1 MDRVLILAAAAGT
14 LLALVLAARGLAAGR
29 TARVQALAAADVW
42 AALGERPDGRA
53 AVVLFTTPSC
63 ADCATQRALLDGVRV
78 IEVDASA
85 RPGVATR
92 FGVLTAPTTAVLGPD
107 GGVKAVN
114 HGFAG
119 PEKLA
124 AQLA

>member
-1 MDRVLILAAAAGT
+1 MDRVLILAAAGGV
-14 LLALVLAARGLAAGR
+14 LLALVLTARGVAGWR
-29 TARVQALAAADVW
+29 TARAQALAGTEVW
-42 AALGERPDGRA
+42 STLDAHPDGRP

-63 ADCATQRALLDGVRV
+63 AECATQRALLDGLRV

-85 RPGVATR
+85 QPQVAAR
-92 FGVLTAPTTAVLGPD
+92 FGVLTAPTTAVLDPD
-107 GGVKAVN
+107 GGVIAVN

-119 PEKLA
+119 SEKLA

>member
-1 MDRVLILAAAAGT
+1 MDRVLILAAAAG
-14 LLALVLAARGLAAGR
+14 LLLGLVLAARRLAAGR
-29 TARVQALAAADVW
+29 TARAQELAATEVW
-42 AALGERPDGRA
+42 STLGARPDGRP

-63 ADCATQRALLDGVRV
+63 AECATQRALLDGLRV

-85 RPGVATR
+85 RPEVAAR
-92 FGVLTAPTTAVLGPD
+92 FGVLTAPSTAVLDSG

-119 PEKLA
+119 AEKLA
-124 AQLA
+124 VQLA